1 MADASAGPTP
11 GRFEVR
17 ATATDHLAWV
27 RTRLAMERTLMAWV
41 RTGASLIGFGFT
53 IVQFFDRMGELR
65 DARRPRFPNTPRY
78 LGLMLIFCGVAAL
91 IVSALQYRS
100 EVKDLSRGDFALIAG
115 GGLPTSSQGHC
126 GAVTPQGGGA
136 LVALVLECSAVLV
149 PSTAQ
154 GRGAPLRCAPFGVTS
169 TARGALPGGRSGRRD
184 GRHGR
189 TKGWDQGQAAAAS
202 AACSRLKGVWVLSMA
217 QATAR
222 SRSAT
227 LRRAR
232 PWL

>member
-1 MADASAGPTP
+1 M
-11 GRFEVR
+11 
-17 ATATDHLAWV
+17 
-27 RTRLAMERTLMAWV
+27 
-41 RTGASLIGFGFT
+41 
-53 IVQFFDRMGELR
+53 FDRAHGFDGGAAMLGFKEPLFALADPVFAGAGFPPWR
-65 DARRPRFPNTPRY
+65 PNAPRLGRWGALNRCWGSGPAPRREARRAQRGCQPGSRLWLRSTLNWTPFLGPR
-78 LGLMLIFCGVAAL
+78 
-91 IVSALQYRS
+91 
-100 EVKDLSRGDFALIAG
+100 

>member
-1 MADASAGPTP
+1 M
-11 GRFEVR
+11 
-17 ATATDHLAWV
+17 
-27 RTRLAMERTLMAWV
+27 
-41 RTGASLIGFGFT
+41 
-53 IVQFFDRMGELR
+53 
-65 DARRPRFPNTPRY
+65 
-78 LGLMLIFCGVAAL
+78 
-91 IVSALQYRS
+91 
-100 EVKDLSRGDFALIAG
+100 AG

-136 LVALVLECSAVLV
+136 LSTLFSECSAVLV
-149 PSTAQ
+149 LSTAPE
-154 GRGAPLRCAPFGVTS
+154 RGAPLRCAPFGVTS

-189 TKGWDQGQAAAAS
+189 TKGWDQGQAVAAS
-202 AACSRLKGVWVLSMA
+202 AACSGLKVDWFLSMA

-232 PWL
+232 PWP